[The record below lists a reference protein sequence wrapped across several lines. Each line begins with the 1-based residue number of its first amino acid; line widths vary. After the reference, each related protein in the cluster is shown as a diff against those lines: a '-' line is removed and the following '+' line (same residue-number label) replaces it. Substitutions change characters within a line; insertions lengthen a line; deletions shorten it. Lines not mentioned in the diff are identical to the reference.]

1 VGSSDEA
8 LLAGLA
14 AGDREAAATFVR
26 RFQHRVYGLALTIV
40 GDPATAED
48 AAQEAFLRAWR
59 FAGTYDA
66 RRGRVLTWLL
76 AIARNVALDLVRPAR
91 PEPLDPEA
99 LTARLLVGEGSENG
113 SPVAERERLRRA
125 LGALTEEQSRAV
137 VLAAVFGRTA
147 QEIGELEGV
156 PLGTAKTRI
165 RTGLLRLRDVLEVI
179 DDR

>member
-26 RFQHRVYGLALTIV
+26 RFQHRVYGLALTLV

-76 AIARNVALDLVRPAR
+76 AIARNVSLDLVRPAR
-91 PEPLDPEA
+91 PEPLDPES
-99 LTARLLVGEGSENG
+99 LMARLQVGGGEESG
-113 SPVAERERLRRA
+113 SPLAERERLRRA

-147 QEIGELEGV
+147 QEIGRLEGV

>member
-1 VGSSDEA
+1 LRGRRSVGRCVGSSDEA

-59 FAGTYDA
+59 VARTYEA
-66 RRGRVLTWLL
+66 RRGRVPTWLL
-76 AIARNVALDLVRPAR
+76 AIAGNVALDLVRPGR

-99 LTARLLVGEGSENG
+99 LAARLQAGGGAEGGGG
-113 SPVAERERLRRA
+113 SPLPQRERLRRA

-137 VLAAVFGRTA
+137 VLAAVF
-147 QEIGELEGV
+147 
-156 PLGTAKTRI
+156 
-165 RTGLLRLRDVLEVI
+165 
-179 DDR
+179 